1 MFWLGVAMM
10 AVGFL
15 GVLIGAKIK
24 LQPVSLGSILVLLIG
39 LGIYFHDFMS
49 GDDGTMEIGKIYNCS
64 ISHRAGQVMKKVAP
78 GKKVL
83 YIVGPNMVES
93 EFTKAA
99 VESFKAAYGSDD
111 VVVATIEVTSDY
123 EDGGMDMMSY
133 LQPKHIDDL
142 LADNPDAGVVVS
154 DIGLPAKVN
163 QLKCL
168 ALPEDKRPA
177 FFLTGF
183 GGASGKI
190 IVNLIK
196 NGKIT
201 AIITGKSGNR
211 DPDYEP
217 SAKRLDEAF
226 DKLYVVVDKD
236 NLNEYKQEL
245 ESY

>member
-1 MFWLGVAMM
+1 MFWLGVVMM
-10 AVGFL
+10 AVGFI
-15 GVLIGAKIK
+15 GVLVGAKMK
-24 LQPVSLGSILVLLIG
+24 LQPVSLVSILVLLSG

-49 GDDGTMEIGKIYNCS
+49 GDDGTMEIGKIYNSS
-64 ISHRAGQVMKKVAP
+64 IAHRAGQVMKKVAP

-83 YIVGPNMVES
+83 YIVSPNTVES

-99 VESFKAAYGSDD
+99 VEAFKAAYGSDD
-111 VVVATIEVTSDY
+111 VVVTTIEITADY
-123 EDGGMDMMSY
+123 EEGGMDMMSY

-142 LADNPDAGVVVS
+142 LTANPDAGVVIS

-168 ALPEDKRPA
+168 SLPEDKRPA

-183 GGASGKI
+183 GGASGKR
-190 IVNLIK
+190 IVNLINK
-196 NGKIT
+196 GKIS
-201 AIITGKSGNR
+201 AIVTGKSGKRNV
-211 DPDYEP
+211 DYEP

-226 DKLYVVVDKD
+226 DQLYVVVDKD
-236 NLNEYKQEL
+236 NLKDFKKEL